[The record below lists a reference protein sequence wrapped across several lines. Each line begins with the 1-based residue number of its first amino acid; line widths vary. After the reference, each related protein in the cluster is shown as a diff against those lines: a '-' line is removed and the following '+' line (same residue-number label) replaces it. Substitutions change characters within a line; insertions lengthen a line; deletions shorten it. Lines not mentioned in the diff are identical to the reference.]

1 MINILVVGEICED
14 RFIYG
19 KINRLSPEAPVPII
33 KPVNTTKNR
42 GMSGNVVDNLLAMDS
57 QLNILHWHQ
66 TEQIIKTRIV
76 DIKTNHMFIRI
87 DEGEENIEALKL
99 TPDKIDGIKK
109 LDFTIVSDYN
119 KGFLNE
125 NTLLN
130 IAKSSK
136 LSILD
141 SKRKI
146 SKDIID
152 AFTFIKLN
160 ENEYIANKKNH
171 NCENILVTLGE
182 RGAMFNE
189 QIFESPNPQQTIDV
203 SGAGDTFTASFILQY
218 FKTKDII
225 SSIKFA
231 NKMSSIVVSKKGVAT
246 P

>member
-1 MINILVVGEICED
+1 
-14 RFIYG
+14 
-19 KINRLSPEAPVPII
+19 
-33 KPVNTTKNR
+33 
-42 GMSGNVVDNLLAMDS
+42 MSGNVVDNLLAMDG
-57 QLNILHWHQ
+57 QLNIFHWHQ

-87 DEGEENIEALKL
+87 DEGEENIEALELTKDKL
-99 TPDKIDGIKK
+99 NEIKK
-109 LDFTIVSDYN
+109 LDITVVSDYN

-130 IAKSSK
+130 IAKFSK

-146 SKDIID
+146 SKHIID
-152 AFTFIKLN
+152 AFTFVKLN
-160 ENEYIANKKNH
+160 ENEFLANKNIH
-171 NCENILVTLGE
+171 NCNNILVTLGE
-182 RGAMFNE
+182 RGAMFNK
-189 QIFESPNPQQTIDV
+189 QIYESPNPQQTIDV
-203 SGAGDTFTASFILQY
+203 SGAGDTFTASFILQF
-218 FKTKDII
+218 FKTKNII